1 MHRDKDLIATIK
13 LYLIKHL
20 SKERYEHSIN
30 VSLTASAMAMAYG
43 IDYVKAE
50 IAGLL
55 HDVAKAYTD
64 TDLVQACREAGIA
77 VDENHLKSVQ
87 VLHAMY
93 GAYLARKLFHIDDE
107 EILSAICWHT
117 TGKAQMTPLEMCIF
131 IADYIEPMRDK
142 AKDLTYIRQLAFRNL
157 QEAMY
162 KISADTIEFLES
174 KHTYINTK
182 TIECYEYY
190 SRYKEN

>member
-1 MHRDKDLIATIK
+1 MQRDKDLITDIK
-13 LYLIKHL
+13 LYLFKHL

-30 VSLTASAMAMAYG
+30 VSLMASALAMAYG

-55 HDVAKAYTD
+55 HDIAKTYTD
-64 TDLVQACREAGIA
+64 MDLVRACQEAGIA
-77 VDENHLKSVQ
+77 LDENYLKSVQ

-93 GAYLARKLFHIDDE
+93 GAYLARKIFHIDDE
-107 EILSAICWHT
+107 EILSAIYLHT
-117 TGKAQMTPLEMCIF
+117 TGKAQMSPLEMCIY

-142 AKDLTYIRQLAFRNL
+142 AKDLTYIRQLAFQNL
-157 QEAMY
+157 QKAMY
-162 KISADTIEFLES
+162 QITADTIEFLES

-182 TIECYEYY
+182 TVECCRYY
-190 SRYKEN
+190 SQYKED